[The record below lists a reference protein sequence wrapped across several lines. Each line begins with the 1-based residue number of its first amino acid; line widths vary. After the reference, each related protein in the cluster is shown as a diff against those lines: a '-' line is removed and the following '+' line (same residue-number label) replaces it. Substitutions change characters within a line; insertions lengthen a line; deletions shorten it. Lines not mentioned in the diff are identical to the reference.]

1 MKKLLLASLC
11 FLLLSITQV
20 FAQNRTIT
28 GTVTAQEDGLPIPG
42 VTVKVKGTTVG
53 TQTSASGK
61 FTLSVPENAVLIFS
75 FIGYAQQE
83 VPVRGAV
90 VNARLAVSSRQLSE
104 VVVTTALGIQRKAD
118 NLPYA
123 QQGIKGAD
131 LTSTRQTDINQ
142 ALAGK
147 IAGVQVRSQSNAKLG
162 SAALIRLR
170 GAATINEHQP
180 LFVVDGTPVDD
191 INFINMDDVDDVQVL
206 KGPSATALYG
216 QRADAGVLMITTKKA
231 RKSPG
236 VGINFSSSV
245 AFNSVSTLPKYQ
257 NEYSGGTAGAGMQTY
272 TWQDGDPVAW
282 KALSGKNYHTYF
294 DDASW
299 GPKMTGQEYIPWYA
313 WFPGTQYSYKTA
325 KLTPQPDNV
334 RDFYNTGRQ
343 LINNIS
349 FSKVSDD
356 YNARV
361 SYTNQDE
368 KGEIP
373 GSWLKRNFIATNLS
387 YNLSKH
393 FTVDA
398 NINYINQKTRGEF
411 SDAYGN
417 NASGSFNSWFHRDL
431 DIGILKQ
438 LQNLRT
444 PSGKLPSWNLDDS
457 NGINADAINSGTLYW
472 TNPYAYFN
480 QAYALNTQDRLY
492 GNIGLTY
499 KLNEHFKV
507 SGTVRKNQR
516 NTHYESFLPNIFQ
529 ISTSDLSSPLSI
541 NEFSTAATTPGA
553 GKSGRP
559 VRATYDTYDIRQVEN
574 NYEFLA
580 SYNQKFGKLNVD
592 ANVGANDRYN
602 SYSYLE
608 NGTKGGLIVPDV
620 FAISNS
626 AIQPGYYSQQRT
638 YKEVRSVYGRAS
650 ANWDD
655 FAIADFSLRND
666 WSSALPTTS
675 NSYLYPSVGL
685 TFLLTKFVTASVP
698 AISFLK
704 VRGSWAKVGSDLD
717 PYNLSLYY
725 TPGAQWSGAPTI
737 STPDKLIDGNI
748 KPSLSTSK
756 EIGLDIRFLNDR
768 LGFSGTYYDET
779 KKNEIVTVDV
789 SSVGGF
795 TQKLINAGRI
805 NRKGVEL
812 TVDGYPVKTSD
823 FSWNI
828 NTNFARNKSKVLEL
842 APGIQTYYLGGA
854 DYSSSTGTTA
864 YAPGVWAIVGGE
876 YGQIRGR
883 GIQKIN
889 GQPVIDPATGLYAFQ
904 DNVNFGSVL
913 PQFTGGMVNTFKY
926 KNVSLNF
933 TVDFSKGGKY
943 FSLSDLWGG
952 FSGLYDYTAGNNDK
966 GKPVRDPV
974 ASGGGVHV
982 KGVDKT
988 GKPVDMYVDA
998 VDYYDGNGANKINEM
1013 HIFDLSYIKL
1023 REVNLG
1029 YTFNLKGSS
1038 INKVIQNLTLSAFGR
1053 NLWLIYTK
1061 NRNFDPSEF
1070 VNAYGESG
1078 QLPPSR
1084 TIGLTLKAGF

>member
-1 MKKLLLASLC
+1 M
-11 FLLLSITQV
+11 TQV
-20 FAQNRTIT
+20 FAQNRTVT
-28 GTVTAQEDGLPIPG
+28 GTVTAKDDGLPIPG
-42 VTVKVKGTTVG
+42 VTVKIKGTVSG
-53 TQTSASGK
+53 TQTNAAGK
-61 FTLSVPENAVLIFS
+61 FVLSTPTNSVLIFS
-75 FIGYAQQE
+75 FVGYATLE
-83 VPVRGAV
+83 RTVTGDI
-90 VNARLAVSSRQLSE
+90 VNVSLEASNRQLNE
-104 VVVTTALGIQRKAD
+104 VVVTALGIQRKAD
-118 NLPYA
+118 NLSYA
-123 QQGIKGAD
+123 QQGVKGEQ

-162 SAALIRLR
+162 SQALIRLR

-191 INFINMDDVDDVQVL
+191 INFINMDDVEDVQVL

-216 QRADAGVLMITTKKA
+216 QRADAGVLMITSRKAKKQ
-231 RKSPG
+231 PG
-236 VGINFSSSV
+236 VGINFTSTV

-257 NEYSGGTAGAGMQTY
+257 NEYSGGTAGAGWQTFN
-272 TWQDGDPVAW
+272 WADGDPVEW
-282 KALSGKNYHTYF
+282 KALDGKKYHTYF

-299 GPKMTGQEYIPWYA
+299 GPKMDGSEYIPWYA
-313 WFPGTQYSYKTA
+313 WIPGTQYSFKTA
-325 KLTPQPDNV
+325 KLTPQPNNV

-343 LINNIS
+343 LLNNIN
-349 FSKVSDD
+349 FGKAGDG

-368 KGEIP
+368 HGEIP
-373 GSWLKRNFIATNLS
+373 GSWLKRNFIQSNLS
-387 YNLSKH
+387 YDLSKH
-393 FTVDA
+393 FTVSAD
-398 NINYINQKTRGEF
+398 INYVNQRTRGEF

-431 DIGILKQ
+431 DINILKQ

-444 PSGKLPSWNLDDS
+444 PTGKLPSWNLDDS
-457 NGINADAINSGTLYW
+457 NGINANSIYSGTLYW

-480 QAYALNTQDRLY
+480 QAYAINTQDRIY
-492 GNIGLTY
+492 GNIALTY
-499 KLNEHFKV
+499 KLNDHFKV

-516 NTHYESFLPNIFQ
+516 NTHYESFLPTIFE
-529 ISTSDLSSPLSI
+529 ISTSDLSSPLAI
-541 NEFSTAATTPGA
+541 NEFSTATT
-553 GKSGRP
+553 KSGRP
-559 VRATYDTYDIRQVEN
+559 VRATYDTYEIRSVEN
-574 NYEFLA
+574 NYEVLA
-580 SYNQKFGKLNVD
+580 SYNQKFGDFNID
-592 ANVGANDRYN
+592 ANIGGNDRYN
-602 SYSYLE
+602 SYSYIE

-626 AIQPGYYSQQRT
+626 KVQPGYYAQQRT

-650 ANWDD
+650 VNWND
-655 FAIADFSLRND
+655 ILVADFSLRND
-666 WSSALPTTS
+666 WSSALPKS
-675 NSYLYPSVGL
+675 ANSYLYPSVGL
-685 TFLLTKFVTASVP
+685 SALLTKYVTNAIP
-698 AISFLK
+698 AVSFLK
-704 VRGSWAKVGSDLD
+704 VRGNWAKVGSDLD

-725 TPGAQWSGAPTI
+725 TPGAQWNGAPTI
-737 STPDKLIDGNI
+737 STPDKLIDGSI
-748 KPSLSTSK
+748 KPSLSTSA
-756 EIGLDIRFLNDR
+756 EGGLDIRFLNDR
-768 LGFSGTYYDET
+768 LGFSGTYYSET

-795 TQKLINAGRI
+795 TQKLINAGKI
-805 NRKGVEL
+805 QRKGVEL
-812 TVDGYPVKTSD
+812 TVDGYPVKTNS

-828 NTNFARNKSKVLEL
+828 STNFARNKSKVLEL

-854 DYSSSTGTTA
+854 DYSSATGTTA

-883 GIQKIN
+883 GIQRIN

-904 DNVNFGSVL
+904 DNMNFGSVL

-926 KNVSLNF
+926 KNFSLNF

-952 FSGLYDYTAGNNDK
+952 FSGLYQYTAGNNDK
-966 GKPVRDPV
+966 GRPLRDPV
-974 ASGGGVHV
+974 ADGGGVHV
-982 KGVDKT
+982 KGVDKN
-988 GKPVDMYVDA
+988 GAPVDMYVDA
-998 VDYYDGNGANKINEM
+998 IDYYDGNGANKINEM
-1013 HIFDLSYIKL
+1013 HIFDLSYVKL
-1023 REVNLG
+1023 REANIG
-1029 YTFNLKGSS
+1029 YTFNLKGTAA
-1038 INKVIQNLTLSAFGR
+1038 NKFIQNLTISAFGR

-1084 TIGLTLKAGF
+1084 TLGLTLKAGF

>member
-1 MKKLLLASLC
+1 MKKLLLVSLC
-11 FLLLSITQV
+11 LLVLSMTQV
-20 FAQNRTIT
+20 FAQNRTVT
-28 GTVTAQEDGLPIPG
+28 GTVTAKDDGLPIPG

-53 TQTSASGK
+53 TQTNAAGK
-61 FTLSVPENAVLIFS
+61 FSLSVPANSTLVFS
-75 FIGYAQQE
+75 FIGYVSAE
-83 VPVRGAV
+83 RPVAETV
-90 VNARLAVSSRQLSE
+90 DVSLVASNRQLNE
-104 VVVTTALGIQRKAD
+104 VVVTALGIQRKAD
-118 NLPYA
+118 NLSYA
-123 QQGIKGAD
+123 QQGVKAEQ
-131 LTSTRQTDINQ
+131 LTSTRQTDLNQ

-147 IAGVQVRSQSNAKLG
+147 IAGVQVRSQSSAKLG
-162 SAALIRLR
+162 SQALIRLR

-191 INFINMDDVDDVQVL
+191 INMINLDDVDDVQVL

-216 QRADAGVLMITTKKA
+216 QRADAGVLMITSKKG
-231 RKSPG
+231 KKLPG
-236 VGINFSSSV
+236 VGINITSTV

-257 NEYSGGTAGAGMQTY
+257 NEYSGGTAGAGWQTFN
-272 TWQDGDPVAW
+272 WQDGDPVEW
-282 KALSGKNYHTYF
+282 KALDGKKYHTYF

-299 GPKMTGQEYIPWYA
+299 GPKMDGSEYIPWYA

-325 KLTPQPDNV
+325 KLTPQPNNV
-334 RDFYNTGRQ
+334 RDFYGTGRQ
-343 LINNIS
+343 LLNNVN
-349 FSKVSDD
+349 FSKAGDGYSS
-356 YNARV
+356 RV

-373 GSWLKRNFIATNLS
+373 GSWLKRNFIQSNIT
-387 YNLSKH
+387 YDLSKH
-393 FTVDA
+393 FTVNAD
-398 NINYINQKTRGEF
+398 INYVNQRTRGEF

-431 DIGILKQ
+431 DINILKQ

-444 PSGKLPSWNLDDS
+444 PTGKLPSWNLDDS
-457 NGINADAINSGTLYW
+457 NGISASSINSGTLYW
-472 TNPYAYFN
+472 TNPFAYFN
-480 QAYALNTQDRLY
+480 QAYAINTQDRLY

-499 KLNEHFKV
+499 KLNDHFKIA
-507 SGTVRKNQR
+507 GTVRKNQR
-516 NTHYESFLPNIFQ
+516 NTHYESFLPTIFE

-541 NEFSTAATTPGA
+541 NEFSTATA
-553 GKSGRP
+553 KSGRP
-559 VRATYDTYDIRQVEN
+559 VRATYDTYDIRTVEN
-574 NYEFLA
+574 NYEVLA
-580 SYNQKFGKLNVD
+580 SYNQKIGDFNIE
-592 ANVGANDRYN
+592 ANAGANDRYN

-608 NGTKGGLIVPDV
+608 YGTKGGLIVPDV

-626 AIQPGYYSQQRT
+626 KVQPGYYAQQRY

-650 ANWDD
+650 VNWND
-655 FAIADFSLRND
+655 ILVADFSLRND
-666 WSSALPTTS
+666 WSSALPKQA

-685 TFLLTKFVTASVP
+685 SALLTKYVTNAVP
-698 AISFLK
+698 AVSFLK
-704 VRGSWAKVGSDLD
+704 VRGNWAKVGSDLD

-725 TPGAQWSGAPTI
+725 TPGAQWNGSPTI

-748 KPSLSTSK
+748 KPSLSTSA
-756 EIGLDIRFLNDR
+756 EGGLDIRFLNDR
-768 LGFSGTYYDET
+768 IGFSGTYYSET

-795 TQKLINAGRI
+795 TQKLINAGKI
-805 NRKGVEL
+805 QRKGIEL
-812 TVDGYPVKTSD
+812 TVDGYPVKSD
-823 FSWNI
+823 NFSWNI
-828 NTNFARNKSKVLEL
+828 STNFARNRSKVLEL

-854 DYSSSTGTTA
+854 DYSSATGTAA

-883 GIQKIN
+883 GIQRIN
-889 GQPVIDPATGLYAFQ
+889 GQPVIDPNTGLYAFQ

-926 KNVSLNF
+926 KNLSLNF

-952 FSGLYDYTAGNNDK
+952 FSGLYAYTAGNNDK

-974 ASGGGVHV
+974 ADGGGVHV
-982 KGVDKT
+982 KGVDKN
-988 GKPVDMYVDA
+988 GAPVDMYVDA

-1013 HIFDLSYIKL
+1013 HIFDLSYVKL
-1023 REVNLG
+1023 REANIG
-1029 YTFNLKGSS
+1029 YTFNLKGKG
-1038 INKVIQNLTLSAFGR
+1038 INKFIQNLTLSAFGR

-1084 TIGLTLKAGF
+1084 TLGLTLKAGF